1 MHFFVAPEHWT
12 IQFFFAFIFV
22 QVVGVEGGLDRRKW
36 MPMPRMYV
44 ASRVKS
50 LLSGHSTLRLTIP
63 SHWITMPTKMATH
76 YPTHYHLLFQFIEWC
91 EEAKVRCCLLFD
103 FALICQPSLKCIQFF
118 APIYVQVI
126 KNVMARKDAGLVL
139 FYWPLMMNTFNFLPP
154 F

>member
-1 MHFFVAPEHWT
+1 VNANAKDVCG
-12 IQFFFAFIFV
+12 I
-22 QVVGVEGGLDRRKW
+22 EGQESDKRAQHPTPDNLKPLNYNANKNGNTLSDALSLALSIYRR
-36 MPMPRMYV
+36 
-44 ASRVKS
+44 
-50 LLSGHSTLRLTIP
+50 
-63 SHWITMPTKMATH
+63 
-76 YPTHYHLLFQFIEWC
+76 C